1 MTDPAGVHH
10 IAVTTAFAAGAI
22 VLTVAA
28 AQAQTLHVET
38 FDLTA
43 LAEVHAVVTARC
55 AGCDWGRR
63 GREAAVLT
71 VTVDG
76 RESQD
81 LVLVR
86 GATTAE
92 YAIALG
98 PAAPGRH
105 RVSLSLDRRATA
117 PVARDAV
124 VEGVRL
130 VVIPHDDP
138 RYPAAAF
145 APMLYARPDTFDRF
159 SDVPLLLWYE
169 VDPLP
174 SGRRIRYSVVFSNE
188 DGGTPADRLMAT
200 WGRLTDIEFVYG
212 VELDAGGN
220 VVREMYQG
228 REHRILSFR
237 GHRLGRHPML
247 WVVTENNMLAETGK
261 GRHRIAPAPFPF
273 DLTSVSREA
282 VMDAHPWTYRVS
294 SEEARREGR
303 VREDARPGSR
313 AVPDPR
319 HFAYLEAC
327 ADVNDAALTFAV
339 ATRSPEGRL
348 AWHESNGDEPKYRIE
363 RSPDHFPNGCFRGA
377 VALPAGTR
385 DTDIAGL
392 RFRAYASEPDEGEK
406 PLPAGAA
413 TARLTRVNRLFRL
426 GEDYSLGRTLLT
438 WSGDLPIEVDGPAAE
453 VPTSAGW

>member
-1 MTDPAGVHH
+1 MKHP
-10 IAVTTAFAAGAI
+10 IAVRSFTAAVPIVLAGA
-22 VLTVAA
+22 LAE
-28 AQAQTLHVET
+28 AQTLRVET

-43 LAEVHAVVTARC
+43 PAEVHAVVTARC

-105 RVSLSLDRRATA
+105 RVSVSLDRGATA
-117 PVARDAV
+117 PVARDVV

-130 VVIPHDDP
+130 VVIPQDDP
-138 RYPAAAF
+138 RYLPASF
-145 APMLYARPDTFDRF
+145 APMLYARPDAFDRF

-174 SGRRIRYSVVFSNE
+174 SGQRIRYSVVFSNE

-212 VELDAGGN
+212 VELDAAGR
-220 VVREMYQG
+220 VVAERYQG
-228 REHRILSFR
+228 REHRILPFR

-247 WVVTENNMLAETGK
+247 WVVTENNMLGQTGK

-273 DLTSVSREA
+273 DLASVSREA

-294 SEEARREGR
+294 SEEAHREGR
-303 VREDARPGSR
+303 VREGAVPGSG

-319 HFAYLEAC
+319 RFAYLEAC
-327 ADVNDAALTFAV
+327 ADVKDADLTFAV
-339 ATRSPEGRL
+339 ATRGADGRL
-348 AWHESNGDEPKYRIE
+348 TWQESNGDEPRYRIQ
-363 RSPDHFPNGCFRGA
+363 RSPSEFPNGCFRGA

-392 RFRAYASEPDEGEK
+392 RFRAYTREREEGEK
-406 PLPAGAA
+406 PLPPGAA

-426 GEDYSLGRTLLT
+426 SEDHAVGRTLLA
-438 WSGDLPIEVDGPAAE
+438 WSGDLPIDVDGPAAE
-453 VPTSAGW
+453 VPMEKQW

>member
-1 MTDPAGVHH
+1 MNDPADVHAFTGSKAILA
-10 IAVTTAFAAGAI
+10 IAVVLAGA
-22 VLTVAA
+22 AA
-28 AQAQTLHVET
+28 EAQTLRVET

-43 LAEVHAVVTARC
+43 PAEVHAVVTARC

-86 GATTAE
+86 GAETAE

-117 PVARDAV
+117 PIARDVAV
-124 VEGVRL
+124 LGVRL
-130 VVIPHDDP
+130 TVIPEGDP
-138 RYPAAAF
+138 RYLAAAF
-145 APMLYARPDTFDRF
+145 APMLHARPDALARF

-169 VDPLP
+169 IDPLP

-188 DGGTPADRLMAT
+188 DGGTPADQLMAT

-228 REHRILSFR
+228 RDHHIPPFR
-237 GHRLGRHPML
+237 GHRLGRHPLL

-273 DLTSVSREA
+273 ELTSVSREA

-303 VREDARPGSR
+303 VREHAVPGSR

-319 HFAYLEAC
+319 RFAYLEAC
-327 ADVNDAALTFAV
+327 ADVKDAALTFAV
-339 ATRSPEGRL
+339 ATRGPDGRL
-348 AWHESNGDEPKYRIE
+348 AWHESNGDEPKYRIQ

-377 VALPAGTR
+377 VALPVGTR
-385 DTDIAGL
+385 HTDVAGL
-392 RFRAYASEPDEGEK
+392 RFRAYTREPDQGEK
-406 PLPAGAA
+406 PLPPGVAS
-413 TARLTRVNRLFRL
+413 ARLTRVNRLFRL
-426 GEDYSLGRTLLT
+426 GEDYSLGRTLLA
-438 WSGDLPIEVDGPAAE
+438 WSGDLPLEVDGRAAE

>member
-1 MTDPAGVHH
+1 MNDRA
-10 IAVTTAFAAGAI
+10 
-22 VLTVAA
+22 TVRRFTRALAA
-28 AQAQTLHVET
+28 AITLAAAAAEAQTLRVET
-38 FDLTA
+38 FDLTVP
-43 LAEVHAVVTARC
+43 AEVHAVVTARC

-81 LVLVR
+81 LVLAR
-86 GATTAE
+86 GASSAT

-98 PAAPGRH
+98 PASPGRH
-105 RVSLSLDRRATA
+105 RVALSLDRGSTA
-117 PVARDAV
+117 PVARDV
-124 VEGVRL
+124 TVEDVRL
-130 VVIPHDDP
+130 IVIPEGDP
-138 RYPAAAF
+138 GYLAAAF
-145 APMLYARPDTFDRF
+145 APMLYARPDALARF

-169 VDPLP
+169 VDALP

-212 VELDAGGN
+212 VELDAAGR
-220 VVREMYQG
+220 VVSERYQG
-228 REHRILSFR
+228 REHRILPFR
-237 GHRLGRHPML
+237 GRRLGRHPLL
-247 WVVTENNMLAETGK
+247 WVVTENNMLAESGK
-261 GRHRIAPAPFPF
+261 GRRRIAPAPFPF

-303 VREDARPGSR
+303 VREDAVPGSR

-319 HFAYLEAC
+319 RFAYLEAC
-327 ADVNDAALTFAV
+327 ADVKEVALTFAV
-339 ATRSPEGRL
+339 ATRGSDGRL
-348 AWHESNGDEPKYRIE
+348 AWHESNGDEPKYRIQ

-385 DTDIAGL
+385 DTDVAGL
-392 RFRAYASEPDEGEK
+392 RFRAYTRAPAEGEK
-406 PLPAGAA
+406 PLPPGAA

-426 GEDYSLGRTLLT
+426 SEDYAVGRTLLA
-438 WSGDLPIEVDGPAAE
+438 WSGDLPIEVDGASVE
-453 VPTSAGW
+453 VPMSGGW

>member
-1 MTDPAGVHH
+1 MKSPIVVSRLSALV
-10 IAVTTAFAAGAI
+10 AFVLAGA
-22 VLTVAA
+22 AA
-28 AQAQTLHVET
+28 HGQTLHVET

-43 LAEVHAVVTARC
+43 AAEVHAVVTARC

-81 LVLVR
+81 LLLAR
-86 GATTAE
+86 GATSAE

-98 PAAPGRH
+98 PAARGKH
-105 RVSLSLDRRATA
+105 RVSISLDRKATA
-117 PVARDAV
+117 PVARDV
-124 VEGVRL
+124 VIESVRV
-130 VVIPHDDP
+130 VVIPEDDA
-138 RYPAAAF
+138 RYLAAAY
-145 APMLYARPDTFDRF
+145 APMLYPRPDALDRF

-169 VDPLP
+169 IDPLP
-174 SGRRIRYSVVFSNE
+174 SGQRIRYSVVFSNE

-212 VELDAGGN
+212 VELDASGR
-220 VVREMYQG
+220 VVSERYQG
-228 REHRILSFR
+228 GDHDILPFR
-237 GHRLGRHPML
+237 GHRLGRHPLL
-247 WVVTENNMLAETGK
+247 WVVTENNMLAETGR
-261 GRHRIAPAPFPF
+261 GQRRIAPAPFAF

-303 VREDARPGSR
+303 VKEGAVPGSQ

-319 HFAYLEAC
+319 RFAYLEAC
-327 ADVNDAALTFAV
+327 AEVKDAALTFAV
-339 ATRSPEGRL
+339 ATRASDGRL
-348 AWHESNGDEPKYRIE
+348 AWHESNGEEAKYRIQ

-377 VALPAGTR
+377 VALPAGTT
-385 DTDIAGL
+385 DADIAGL
-392 RFRAYASEPDEGEK
+392 RFRAYTREPREGEK
-406 PLPAGAA
+406 PLPPGAA

-426 GEDYSLGRTLLT
+426 GEDYLPARARMA
-438 WSGDLPIEVDGPAAE
+438 WSGDLPLDVDGAPAE
-453 VPTSAGW
+453 VPMRAGW

>member
-1 MTDPAGVHH
+1 MNHPADVHSFTA
-10 IAVTTAFAAGAI
+10 AVAI
-22 VLTVAA
+22 VLAGAA
-28 AQAQTLHVET
+28 AQAQTLRVET

-43 LAEVHAVVTARC
+43 PAEVQAVVSARC
-55 AGCDWGRR
+55 AGCDWERR
-63 GREAAVLT
+63 GREAAVLR

-81 LVLVR
+81 LMLVR
-86 GATTAE
+86 GAERAE

-105 RVSLSLDRRATA
+105 RVSLTLDRDATA
-117 PVARDAV
+117 PVARDVV

-130 VVIPHDDP
+130 VVIPQDDP
-138 RYPAAAF
+138 RYLAAAF
-145 APMLYARPDTFDRF
+145 APMLYARPDAFERF

-174 SGRRIRYSVVFSNE
+174 SGQRIRYSVVFSNE

-212 VELDAGGN
+212 VELDAAGR
-220 VVREMYQG
+220 VVAERYQG
-228 REHRILSFR
+228 REHRILPFR

-247 WVVTENNMLAETGK
+247 WVVTENNMVGETGK

-273 DLTSVSREA
+273 DLTSTSREA
-282 VMDAHPWTYRVS
+282 VMDANPWTYRVS

-303 VREDARPGSR
+303 VREDAVPGSR

-319 HFAYLEAC
+319 RFVYLEAC
-327 ADVNDAALTFAV
+327 ADVKDAALTFAV
-339 ATRSPEGRL
+339 ATRVSDGRA
-348 AWHESNGDEPKYRIE
+348 AWHESNGDEPKYRIQ
-363 RSPDHFPNGCFRGA
+363 RSPSEFPNGCFRGA
-377 VALPAGTR
+377 VALPEGAR

-392 RFRAYASEPDEGEK
+392 RFRAYTREPREGEK

-426 GEDYSLGRTLLT
+426 GEDYSLRRTLLT
-438 WSGDLPIEVDGPAAE
+438 WSGDLPIDVDGAPAE
-453 VPTSAGW
+453 VPTSPGW

>member
-1 MTDPAGVHH
+1 MTCPAGVDPFKALA
-10 IAVTTAFAAGAI
+10 AVAI
-22 VLTVAA
+22 VLAGA
-28 AQAQTLHVET
+28 LAEAQTLRVET
-38 FDLTA
+38 FDLA
-43 LAEVHAVVTARC
+43 APAEVHAVVTARC
-55 AGCDWGRR
+55 GGCDWGRR

-76 RESQD
+76 RKSQD

-86 GATTAE
+86 GTESAE

-117 PVARDAV
+117 PVARDVAV
-124 VEGVRL
+124 LGVRL
-130 VVIPHDDP
+130 IVIPEGDP
-138 RYPAAAF
+138 RYLAAAF
-145 APMLYARPDTFDRF
+145 APMLYARPDALARF

-169 VDPLP
+169 IDPLP

-212 VELDAGGN
+212 VELDAAGR
-220 VVREMYQG
+220 VVAERYQG
-228 REHRILSFR
+228 REHRILPFR
-237 GHRLGRHPML
+237 GHRLGRHPLL
-247 WVVTENNMLAETGK
+247 WVVTENNMLAESGK

-273 DLTSVSREA
+273 DLRSVSREA

-303 VREDARPGSR
+303 VREDAVPGSR

-319 HFAYLEAC
+319 RFVTLEAC
-327 ADVNDAALTFAV
+327 ADVKDAALTFAV
-339 ATRSPEGRL
+339 ATRGSNGRL
-348 AWHESNGDEPKYRIE
+348 AWHESNGDEPKYRIQ

-392 RFRAYASEPDEGEK
+392 RFRAYTREPDEGEK
-406 PLPAGAA
+406 PLPPGAA

-426 GEDYSLGRTLLT
+426 GEDYLPGPTLLA
-438 WSGDLPIEVDGPAAE
+438 WSGDLPIEVDGAAAE
-453 VPTSAGW
+453 VPTSKGW